1 MVKLIKFSEQK
12 NVIRFHKYQSYS
24 VTGGG
29 LVVVVVVVGVGGVK
43 SSNPLTG
50 VLNLQH

>member
-29 LVVVVVVVGVGGVK
+29 LVVVVVGVGG
-43 SSNPLTG
+43 
-50 VLNLQH
+50 